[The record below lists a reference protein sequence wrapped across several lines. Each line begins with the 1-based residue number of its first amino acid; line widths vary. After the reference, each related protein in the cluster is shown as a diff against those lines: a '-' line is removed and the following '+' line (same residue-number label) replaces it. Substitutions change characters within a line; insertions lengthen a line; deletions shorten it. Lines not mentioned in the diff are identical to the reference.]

1 MKFLIVT
8 GEFGDMRF
16 DPLSL
21 TLYAHHARV
30 ERKKTPK
37 IKGLGAFCLL
47 APKGRKCPAPGGKA
61 PNSSAR
67 VKGAGM
73 WGQ

>member
-8 GEFGDMRF
+8 GESGDIRS

-21 TLYAHHARV
+21 NVPRRARV
-30 ERKKTPK
+30 EHRKTPK